1 MNFAKWPANKFVGI
15 FVLIVCFTGFVGCA
29 GTIAV
34 KPVIDNTAS
43 YDGNEKNS
51 GIKEYIEG
59 KGFVVTPHFRDRYN
73 NLIEKY
79 GKKFEN
85 PIKKDDGLVNFGA
98 DYLINKQHMI
108 YFVQMNTWHKSGVS
122 P

>member
-1 MNFAKWPANKFVGI
+1 MNFGKWQANSL
-15 FVLIVCFTGFVGCA
+15 LIVCVLSLCLLGCA
-29 GTIAV
+29 TSV
-34 KPVIDNTAS
+34 VPKPVTGSTIS
-43 YDGNEKNS
+43 YDGNERNS
-51 GIKEYIEG
+51 GIKQYIEG
-59 KGFVVTPHFRDRYN
+59 QGFLVTPHFRVRYN

-108 YFVQMNTWHKSGVS
+108 YF
-122 P
+122 